1 MSTYR
6 VHERG
11 QYEPPACPGCH
22 QRHHVDWLDFTQLGD
37 PEPKYIPGRD
47 YCRTPGCVYN
57 DLEQAR

>member
-1 MSTYR
+1 MTYR

-11 QYEPPACPGCH
+11 QYEPPACPDCH
-22 QRHHVDWLDFTQLGD
+22 RRHQVDWHDVTTWSGA
-37 PEPKYIPGRD
+37 ERAYIPGLD